1 MLPIFFQLGW
11 NLDGDWPIRRQN
23 PYQPHQF
30 VNVDNNNYTCCA
42 KMAGK
47 EETPKCRKKTVT
59 RTNEMIEDLIDFIEI
74 HPIVTFEA
82 IYEPMLTSFWSLISF
97 AVQLYIIM
105 QYKGQ
110 HPPLLQKMTFC
121 LLYLPPK
128 LVCIHQNFLH
138 RVYTNLNSSFL
149 DPSFLEWRLGCK
161 TCIVYTGR
169 NTLSLNYIND
179 QCNILLTKWRHLQI
193 TENWLEMWEG
203 TNFIFSNKITIKKCK
218 RFVYSAEFVTGTG
231 LCLL

>member
-1 MLPIFFQLGW
+1 MYTRCKFCIQVSIQVSWIQVFCSCIPYKKLESKNLNGLGWNRNASYFFQLGW

-23 PYQPHQF
+23 PYQHQF
-30 VNVDNNNYTCCA
+30 VNVNNNNYTCCA

-74 HPIVTFEA
+74 HPIVAFEA

-110 HPPLLQKMTFC
+110 HPPLLPKMPFC

-138 RVYTNLNSSFL
+138 RVYTNLNSIFL

-161 TCIVYTGR
+161 TCIVYTGLHR
-169 NTLSLNYIND
+169 IFIYIN
-179 QCNILLTKWRHLQI
+179 
-193 TENWLEMWEG
+193 
-203 TNFIFSNKITIKKCK
+203 FIVSK
-218 RFVYSAEFVTGTG
+218 A
-231 LCLL
+231 

>member
-1 MLPIFFQLGW
+1 
-11 NLDGDWPIRRQN
+11 
-23 PYQPHQF
+23 
-30 VNVDNNNYTCCA
+30 
-42 KMAGK
+42 MAGK

-74 HPIVTFEA
+74 HPIVAFEA

-97 AVQLYIIM
+97 AIQLYIIM
-105 QYKGQ
+105 QYQGQ
-110 HPPLLQKMTFC
+110 HPPLLPKMPFC

-161 TCIVYTGR
+161 TVSCIPGFKDEVRENLGDFR
-169 NTLSLNYIND
+169 KSIKILAFLSPLLHVPLPFSK
-179 QCNILLTKWRHLQI
+179 QTCWTMIL
-193 TENWLEMWEG
+193 
-203 TNFIFSNKITIKKCK
+203 
-218 RFVYSAEFVTGTG
+218 
-231 LCLL
+231 